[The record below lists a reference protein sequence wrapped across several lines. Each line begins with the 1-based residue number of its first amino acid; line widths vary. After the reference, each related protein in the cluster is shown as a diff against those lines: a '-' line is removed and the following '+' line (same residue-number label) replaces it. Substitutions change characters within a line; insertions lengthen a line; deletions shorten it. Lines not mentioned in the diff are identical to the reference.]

1 MLLLELQKGNVCG
14 DDLPATAGAHPR
26 LALAADARGAVRDVL
41 GVRHA
46 EIATEGRN
54 ARIAQAAAL
63 IDGAALAAKPIDV
76 GVAIQKLSHAIAQR
90 QRAVPE
96 EGAQRVEIVRQQR
109 GLVARKGGLELR
121 AHLRDVDFRHQPSS
135 AILRCAI
142 QRRFSTA
149 EKNSSTARLKAAGSS
164 LLMVWPVRGRTRR
177 PARGHVRFSMT
188 L

>member
-76 GVAIQKLSHAIAQR
+76 GVAIQKLAHAIAQR

-109 GLVARKGGLELR
+109 GLVARKCRLELR
-121 AHLRDVDFRHQPSS
+121 AHLGDVDLHQPSS

-164 LLMVWPVRGRTRR
+164 L
-177 PARGHVRFSMT
+177 
-188 L
+188 